1 PSLSPTLFGYLPVTE
16 RNASQRRKGDPM
28 SGSHSGKPDT
38 AESDG
43 HKPNKPIPPAD
54 PKRPETPKR

>member
-1 PSLSPTLFGYLPVTE
+1 
-16 RNASQRRKGDPM
+16 M
-28 SGSHSGKPDT
+28 SGGHSGRPDP

-43 HKPNKPIPPAD
+43 HKPDKPIPPPD